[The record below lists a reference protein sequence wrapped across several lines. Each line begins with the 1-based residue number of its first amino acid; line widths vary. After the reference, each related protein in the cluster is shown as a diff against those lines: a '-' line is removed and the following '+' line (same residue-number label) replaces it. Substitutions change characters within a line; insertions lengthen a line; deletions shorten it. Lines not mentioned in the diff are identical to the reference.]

1 MYRPESL
8 FLFRLNSRTAGV
20 FIILDWNV
28 SPYDW
33 VHVLSAK
40 SVAVRLLSRR
50 EHSAFEIRDKLLKRD
65 FEESEIAQA
74 IIELIQGGW
83 LSDERFAEAYI
94 RMRQQKG
101 FGPIRISI
109 ELNERG
115 VEDSITD
122 TYLHPHDDA
131 WLLSLIKQYEK
142 KYKNK
147 TIEDYNDKAKR
158 IRFFQYRG
166 FALDAIYKVINGQVE
181 K

>member
-1 MYRPESL
+1 M
-8 FLFRLNSRTAGV
+8 
-20 FIILDWNV
+20 
-28 SPYDW
+28 
-33 VHVLSAK
+33 SAK
-40 SVAVRLLSRR
+40 SVAVKLLSRR
-50 EHSAFEIRDKLLKRD
+50 EHSAVEIRDKLLKRD
-65 FEESEIAQA
+65 FEDSEITQA
-74 IIELIQGGW
+74 ITELVQGGW

-115 VEDSITD
+115 VEEGIID
-122 TYLHPHDDA
+122 TYLHPYDPA
-131 WLLSLIKQYEK
+131 WLQSLSKQYEK

-147 TIEDYNDKAKR
+147 IIEDYNDKAKR

-166 FALDAIYKVINGQVE
+166 FALDAIYKVLNDHVE